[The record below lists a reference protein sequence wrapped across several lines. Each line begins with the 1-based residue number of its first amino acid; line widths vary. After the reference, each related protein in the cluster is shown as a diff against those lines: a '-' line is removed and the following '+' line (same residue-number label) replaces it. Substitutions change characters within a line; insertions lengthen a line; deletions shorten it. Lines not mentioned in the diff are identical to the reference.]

1 MKKSQRSHT
10 HANNKS
16 RDGDFY
22 EIPRCFLSFD
32 LLYDTSCKKK
42 TEPAKAQALHKQTG
56 SIYQHMEL
64 YVLPAAHISLQKH
77 GGSDQTLEP
86 PVSLTDSHNSRCV
99 SVSADCRTTDKNT
112 QRNREEKKQSYNW
125 DRKGLLNCHAS

>member
-32 LLYDTSCKKK
+32 LLYDTS
-42 TEPAKAQALHKQTG
+42 TTQTDRKHLPTQ
-56 SIYQHMEL
+56 SFLEL
-64 YVLPAAHISLQKH
+64 YVLPAAHLSTKTWRL
-77 GGSDQTLEP
+77 
-86 PVSLTDSHNSRCV
+86 
-99 SVSADCRTTDKNT
+99 
-112 QRNREEKKQSYNW
+112 
-125 DRKGLLNCHAS
+125 